1 MIILMLVLLAPHLS
15 FAHNL
20 NITDYDTTV
29 SGGKQTEFTGSY
41 FGRSEHYIDTLGTGD
56 FVDYRDGEIGLSF
69 SHDAFY
75 DSLNNSWDYGISD
88 YYNNSNNYWSVYVP
102 EVNSMTE
109 NTATAYYDN
118 SVYFSP
124 ENNLYHGIS
133 CQYSFMTDYESD
145 YSNSSRSTTDLSYNV
160 GVGHVINITPLAEAG
175 VMEDRL
181 MEANALKARLAKE
194 DMLKLAEIINR
205 YRMGQYGYENFDTG
219 KGHFLEDITK
229 VLRDSGQLNGDL
241 NGFGFWRISDYR
253 QVNYSRYKGW
263 KLQAGLKF
271 EGTQSVLD
279 MDVPAS
285 DYNIYAKNGFLE
297 VRFTGYHPID
307 WQSQLYVDAYYDSAI
322 NPDWQTLNGK
332 THLYVQYSYDLTNN
346 LWWQVSASGN
356 WYSYY
361 SQFPWDVSGY
371 LTSNTVFS
379 AGLNYKIEDFTRIS
393 LNYSRQIYEK
403 SNTYDSVTL
412 SQTIYL

>member
-1 MIILMLVLLAPHLS
+1 MLALLAPHFA

-20 NITDYDTTV
+20 NITDYNTTV
-29 SGGKQTEFTGSY
+29 SGGQQTEFSGSY
-41 FGRSEHYIDTLGTGD
+41 FGYSEHYIDTGTGD
-56 FVDYRDGEIGLSF
+56 FADSRSGELGLSL

-88 YYNNSNNYWSVYVP
+88 NYNNWNDYWSLSVP
-102 EVNSMTE
+102 EVDSTTN
-109 NTATAYYDN
+109 NTTTAYYDN
-118 SVYFSP
+118 SNYFSP
-124 ENNLYHGIS
+124 ENDLYSGIS
-133 CQYSFMTDYESD
+133 LRYSFMTAYEPD
-145 YSNSSRSTTDLSYNV
+145 NSNSSQSTTDLSYNV
-160 GVGHVINITPLAEAG
+160 GIGHIIDITPLAEAG

-181 MEANALKARLAKE
+181 MEANALKSRLSKE

-205 YRMGQYGYENFDTG
+205 YRMGQYGYENVDTG
-219 KGHFLEDITK
+219 KGRFLEDITK

-253 QVNYSRYKGW
+253 QVNYTRYKGW

-271 EGTQSVLD
+271 EGTQAVLD
-279 MDVPAS
+279 MDSPS
-285 DYNIYAKNGFLE
+285 YDYNDYTKAGFFEL
-297 VRFTGYHPID
+297 RFTGYLPID
-307 WQSQLYVDAYYDSAI
+307 WQSQFYMDAYYDSAI

-332 THLYVQYSYDLTNN
+332 THLYAQYSYDLTNN
-346 LWWQVSASGN
+346 LWWQVSGSGD

-361 SQFPWDVSGY
+361 SRFPWDVPGY
-371 LTSNTVFS
+371 SVSNTVFS
-379 AGLNYKIEDFTRIS
+379 AGVNYKIEDFTRIS

-412 SQTIYL
+412 SQTIYI